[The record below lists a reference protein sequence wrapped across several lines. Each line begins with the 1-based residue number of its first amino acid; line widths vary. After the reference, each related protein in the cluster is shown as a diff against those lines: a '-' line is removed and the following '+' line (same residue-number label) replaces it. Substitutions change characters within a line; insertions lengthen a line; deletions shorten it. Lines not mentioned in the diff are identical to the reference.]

1 MFDQLKDLYQLK
13 KQAQELQKQMAA
25 EQVTGTSTDGT
36 FNVTLNG
43 NHELINVIISPGINL
58 QQPEIEKNIKEAY
71 NDALDKLKTRIAQKF
86 QGML

>member
-1 MFDQLKDLYQLK
+1 MK

-25 EQVTGTSTDGT
+25 EQVTGTSADGT

-43 NHELINVIISPGINL
+43 NHELINVIISKDVNL
-58 QQPEIEKNIKEAY
+58 QQPDIEKNIKEAY